1 MKGLMT
7 LKRIVWLVLFLLL
20 SFESFSAFACNC
32 GYSLE
37 HFYEKSKS
45 VHLIK
50 VTNLKLIKASETN
63 NVKVD
68 FDLTDTLS
76 ANKSI
81 PKNILL
87 KPGGCTPSLMPG
99 FAYVIFIPKNNST
112 ETFINKCTGIIELGL
127 LEHPAA
133 QEQVKA
139 IKEEILELDRKFSG

>member
-7 LKRIVWLVLFLLL
+7 LKRVVWWVLFVLL

-68 FDLTDTLS
+68 FDLTETLS

-133 QEQVKA
+133 QEKVKA
-139 IKEEILELDRKFSG
+139 IKEEIIELDRKYSG

>member
-1 MKGLMT
+1 MT
-7 LKRIVWLVLFLLL
+7 LKRIIWWVLFLLL

-68 FDLTDTLS
+68 FDLTETLS

-99 FAYVIFIPKNNST
+99 FTYVIFIPKNKST

-139 IKEEILELDRKFSG
+139 IKEEIIELDRKFSG

>member
-1 MKGLMT
+1 MVGLIT
-7 LKRIVWLVLFLLL
+7 FKRIVWRVLFLLL
-20 SFESFSAFACNC
+20 SFESFSAIACNC

-37 HFYEKSKS
+37 HFYETSKS

-133 QEQVKA
+133 QEKVKA
-139 IKEEILELDRKFSG
+139 IKEEIIELDRKYSG

>member
-37 HFYEKSKS
+37 HFYETSKS

-139 IKEEILELDRKFSG
+139 IKEEIIELDRKFSG

>member
-7 LKRIVWLVLFLLL
+7 LKRIVWWVFFLLL

-37 HFYEKSKS
+37 HFYETSKS

-133 QEQVKA
+133 QEKVKA
-139 IKEEILELDRKFSG
+139 IKEEIIELDRKYSG

>member
-7 LKRIVWLVLFLLL
+7 LKRIVWWVFFLLL

-68 FDLTDTLS
+68 LLTDTLS

-99 FAYVIFIPKNNST
+99 FAYVIFIPKNKST

-133 QEQVKA
+133 QEKVKA
-139 IKEEILELDRKFSG
+139 IKEEIIELDRKYSG

>member
-7 LKRIVWLVLFLLL
+7 LKRIIWWVLFLLL

-68 FDLTDTLS
+68 FDLTETLS
-76 ANKSI
+76 VNKSI

-99 FAYVIFIPKNNST
+99 FAYVIFIPKNKST

-139 IKEEILELDRKFSG
+139 IKEEIIELDRKFSG

>member
-7 LKRIVWLVLFLLL
+7 LKRIVWWVFFLLL

-133 QEQVKA
+133 QEKVKA
-139 IKEEILELDRKFSG
+139 IKEEIIELDRKFSG